1 MESFTIALK
10 SWLRFPFRHPEWKN
24 RFLIGSLLTLAN
36 YVVPLIPGLFVSG
49 YMLRVMRQTIEGQ
62 EPTLPEW
69 DDWGRM
75 ATDGLQVWAIS
86 LIYMLPGIAVMV
98 GGWLLYMGLTM
109 VFPFLLL
116 GIEEA
121 DFAFF
126 FPVILMGSMAVMFIS
141 MFVGMLLYVVGI
153 LPLPMVVSHFVARN
167 DFGVAFRVREWWA
180 LIRSN
185 PLGYLVGWVIS
196 MGLFSIFYLVIISLY
211 YSICLLPLAILL
223 VAPPVFYV
231 GLLGFALFGQIYRES
246 VTLVLGE
253 DEVV

>member
-1 MESFTIALK
+1 MESFTIALR

-36 YVVPLIPGLFVSG
+36 YVIPLIPGLFVAG

-69 DDWGRM
+69 DDWGGL

-86 LIYMLPGIAVMV
+86 LIYMLPGIVVMV
-98 GGWLLYMGLTM
+98 GGWVLYMGFTM
-109 VFPFLLL
+109 LFPFLSF
-116 GIEEA
+116 GMEEP
-121 DFAFF
+121 DLTFF
-126 FPVILMGSMAVMFIS
+126 FPIILVASMVVMFLS
-141 MFVGMLLYVVGI
+141 MFLGMLLYVVGI
-153 LPLPMVVSHFVARN
+153 APLPMVVSHFAARN

-185 PLGYLVGWVIS
+185 PFGYLAGWVIS
-196 MGLFSIFYLVIISLY
+196 MGLFFVFYLAIFVLY
-211 YSICLLPLAILL
+211 YSICLMPLAILL
-223 VAPPVFYV
+223 VAPPAFYV

-246 VTLVLGE
+246 AALLLLE
-253 DEVV
+253 DKVV